1 MSSCRT
7 RLFSFV
13 AGIALGLSLSGIAA
27 AQGFPNKPVHII
39 VPFAPGGAFDVL
51 ARVVAA
57 NLESQWHQTV
67 IVETR
72 PGAGS
77 VIGTTAAARSSPDG
91 YTLVLVAN
99 SLVINAKLRPNL
111 PYDAIKGFEPIA
123 LLVNSPQ
130 VIVVG
135 AASPYRTLKDWVDG
149 AKAQPGTLSYAT
161 VGPGTTQHIAGE
173 MLQRAA
179 GIKLVYVPF
188 PGGAPAV
195 NALLGGHVGAVLGNL
210 SEVNAQITAGKL
222 RPLAVTTRER
232 LDDLKPVPTVAE
244 SGYPGYEA
252 VVWCGISAPAGTP
265 REAVARIAESV
276 GGAMKD
282 PETRQRLAT
291 LGFQPSYLG
300 PADFA
305 AHIAD
310 MARRHSHQGV
320 WLREYLILKA
330 LNHALNF
337 HSNYTDSPD

>member
-1 MSSCRT
+1 MSSISVSALWMRCRQGSPN
-7 RLFSFV
+7 RSRRAGCFSFLT
-13 AGIALGLSLSGIAA
+13 GIALGLSLSGISA
-27 AQGFPNKPVHII
+27 AQGFPSKPVHIV
-39 VPFAPGGAFDVL
+39 VPFTAGGAFDVL
-51 ARVVAA
+51 ARVVGA

-67 IVETR
+67 LVETK

-77 VIGTTAAARSSPDG
+77 VIGTTAVARSSPDG

-130 VIVVG
+130 VIAVG
-135 AASPYRTLKDWVDG
+135 SASPYRTLKEWVDG
-149 AKAQPGTLSYAT
+149 AKAQPATLSYAT

-179 GIKLVYVPF
+179 GMKLVYVPF

-195 NALLGGHVGAVLGNL
+195 NAVLGGHVGAVLGNL
-210 SEVNAQITAGKL
+210 SEVSAQIAAGKL

-232 LDDLKPVPTVAE
+232 LEELKQVPTVAE

-252 VVWCGISAPAGTP
+252 VVWCGIAAPAGTP
-265 REAVARIAESV
+265 RDVVARIADSINV
-276 GGAMKD
+276 ALKD

-291 LGFQPSYLG
+291 LGFQPAFLG
-300 PADFA
+300 PADFS
-305 AHIAD
+305 AHILN
-310 MARRHSHQGV
+310 MAQRYSAV
-320 WLREYLILKA
+320 IDEAKITLE
-330 LNHALNF
+330 
-337 HSNYTDSPD
+337 

>member
-1 MSSCRT
+1 MPLRRSR
-7 RLFSFV
+7 FFNVV

-27 AQGFPNKPVHII
+27 AQAFPNKPVHII

-51 ARVVAA
+51 ARVLGA

-67 IVETR
+67 IIETR

-77 VIGTTAAARSSPDG
+77 VIGTTAAARSSADG

-99 SLVINAKLRPNL
+99 SLVINAKLRPSL

-130 VIVVG
+130 VIAVG
-135 AASPYRTLKDWVDG
+135 AASPYRTLKEWVDA
-149 AKAQPGTLSYAT
+149 AKAQPGSLTYAT

-179 GIKLVYVPF
+179 GMKVVYVPF

-195 NALLGGHVGAVLGNL
+195 NAVLGGHVGAVLGNL
-210 SEVNAQITAGKL
+210 SEVVAQISAGKL
-222 RPLAVTTRER
+222 RALAVTTRER
-232 LDDLKPVPTVAE
+232 LDELKAVPTVAE

-265 REAVARIAESV
+265 REVVTRIAESV
-276 GGAMKD
+276 NVALKD

-291 LGFQPSYLG
+291 LGFQPAYLG
-300 PADFA
+300 PAEFS
-305 AHIAD
+305 AHIVD
-310 MARRHSHQGV
+310 MARRYSAV
-320 WLREYLILKA
+320 IEEAKITLE
-330 LNHALNF
+330 
-337 HSNYTDSPD
+337 